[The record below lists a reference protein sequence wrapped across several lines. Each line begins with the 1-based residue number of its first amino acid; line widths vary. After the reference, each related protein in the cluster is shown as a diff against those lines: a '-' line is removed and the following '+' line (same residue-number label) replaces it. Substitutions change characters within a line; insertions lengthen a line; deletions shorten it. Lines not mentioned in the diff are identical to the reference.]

1 MKCRNCKSRILNKI
15 INIGSQPVSSKTYL
29 KSKKLKLY
37 SLDLFKCVKCNLIQ
51 LNKVAPSSEM
61 YGSGYGYWTSLS
73 NLMINHMRKKTDK
86 IKLKKFNRV
95 LDIGSSDPTF
105 LNLLKNKNKDLELFA
120 IDPSSEK
127 FKESFKRK
135 NINLIV
141 DYFSKKKIDNFYK
154 LKKINQK
161 KFSLITSFAMFYD
174 INDPNAFCKDI
185 SKLLSNNGMWIV
197 EFSYF
202 PLLIKNLTYDQINHE
217 HVTYYTLTTFKKI
230 LDNNGLKINDVNFN
244 EINGGSAEVKVVKN
258 QNKIKSNNFK
268 INKILTEEKLINSNT
283 YRKFNLRLQN
293 VKKVINLF
301 LSNNKNKVIGYGAS
315 TKGNII
321 LNHCKINS
329 NVLKYIA
336 DGNPRKWDRYTA
348 GSNIKIIS
356 KRKMR
361 QLKPKYLFVLIWSFR
376 SEVIKQERNFILKG
390 GKLVLPLPIFH
401 IIDKDNYK
409 YFLNEKLSAFGYDL

>member
-141 DYFSKKKIDNFYK
+141 DYFSKKKN
-154 LKKINQK
+154 
-161 KFSLITSFAMFYD
+161 
-174 INDPNAFCKDI
+174 
-185 SKLLSNNGMWIV
+185 
-197 EFSYF
+197 
-202 PLLIKNLTYDQINHE
+202 
-217 HVTYYTLTTFKKI
+217 
-230 LDNNGLKINDVNFN
+230 
-244 EINGGSAEVKVVKN
+244 
-258 QNKIKSNNFK
+258 
-268 INKILTEEKLINSNT
+268 
-283 YRKFNLRLQN
+283 
-293 VKKVINLF
+293 
-301 LSNNKNKVIGYGAS
+301 
-315 TKGNII
+315 
-321 LNHCKINS
+321 
-329 NVLKYIA
+329 
-336 DGNPRKWDRYTA
+336 
-348 GSNIKIIS
+348 
-356 KRKMR
+356 
-361 QLKPKYLFVLIWSFR
+361 
-376 SEVIKQERNFILKG
+376 
-390 GKLVLPLPIFH
+390 
-401 IIDKDNYK
+401 
-409 YFLNEKLSAFGYDL
+409 